1 MPNNDLS
8 TVEKL
13 CLWYVNLGRTTNYR
27 HTSQYIPTSDPL
39 RPLRNR
45 FRNFDTLIKNKSVID
60 FGCAKGNHS
69 FALANAGANDVL
81 GVEILQDRLDAAN
94 EMNEQ
99 FQLKDK
105 ISFKQRLEEDDRDKY
120 DVAISLNSFEHF
132 SDPLD
137 ILQEIFLALKAGG
150 RLLMSFGPP
159 WYSAYGPHQL
169 EFTRVPWPHLLFGE
183 STVMKIRGRIM
194 DQPEKTTYADRWL
207 NQMTIGI
214 FEKTISESRFDME
227 SVKYNCSK
235 VMNIFSKVP
244 GVRELFIINVTCILT
259 KPT

>member
-1 MPNNDLS
+1 M
-8 TVEKL
+8 EKL
-13 CLWYVNLGRTTNYR
+13 CLWYVNLGRTTNYA

-45 FRNFDTLIKNKSVID
+45 FRNFDTLIKDKSVID
-60 FGCAKGNHS
+60 FGCGKGNQS
-69 FALANAGANDVL
+69 FALANTGANDVL

-99 FQLKDK
+99 FPLKDK
-105 ISFKQRLEEDDRDKY
+105 VSFKQRLEKDDRDKY

-137 ILQEIFLALKAGG
+137 TLEEIFRALKAGG

-169 EFTRVPWPHLLFGE
+169 EFTRVPWPHLLFDE

-194 DQPEKTTYADRWL
+194 NQPDKTTYADRWL
-207 NQMTIGI
+207 NQMTIEK
-214 FEKTISESRFDME
+214 FEKTISKSSFDPE
-227 SVKYNCSK
+227 FIKYTSSK
-235 VMNIFSKVP
+235 GINIFSKVP
-244 GVRELFIINVTCILT
+244 IVRELFINSVTCILT
-259 KPT
+259 KPG